1 MRGGRS
7 CLLGTANVASAP
19 YNRVSGA
26 WEHREGTVPFEGV
39 AMLCEGGCNAL
50 RGVQCSIGYVIRCA
64 MLWGGCNAL
73 WGVQCSGRVQCPTR
87 GGGSGD
93 FHVPN
98 VPHVPTGFERVQS
111 FRKSDGS
118 YGAWLHRGSST
129 W

>member
-1 MRGGRS
+1 MPCRVCS
-7 CLLGTANVASAP
+7 ATWGTQW
-19 YNRVSGA
+19 G
-26 WEHREGTVPFEGV
+26 
-39 AMLCEGGCNAL
+39 L
-50 RGVQCSIGYVIRCA
+50 QCSVGLQQC
-64 MLWGGCNAL
+64 
-73 WGVQCSGRVQCPTR
+73 VQCSGRVQCPTR